1 MVQIKDVAERAG
13 VSTATVSRVL
23 NGKSVRPHFREAVER
38 SVRELGYRPD
48 RQARQL
54 RLQRSDEVA
63 LILPDIENPFYTGVA
78 RGVIDVTRTAGYS
91 TGLWNSD
98 DLSDKEERY
107 LAAVRDEKMAG
118 IIIAPSTPS
127 PRIGDLLAAGRAVV
141 AVDRSVDVPVD
152 SVTLDHRGLG
162 GRGTADLI
170 SRGCRRIA
178 CITGPTTSRTAEDRA
193 AGWRREMRRHKLSVR
208 GLLRRGNAHVD
219 GGRAATA
226 ELMALPEPP
235 DGILAANSLIGIG
248 VLQTLDELGERSIGL
263 SVIGDLPFATSR
275 PPSTTIIP
283 LSPRELGERAATML
297 IERINGLA
305 DPPRTVVQPVAEPEP
320 LNWR

>member
-78 RGVIDVTRTAGYS
+78 RGVIDVTRAAGYA

-98 DLSDKEERY
+98 DLSDKEETY
-107 LAAVRDEKMAG
+107 LEAVRDAKLAG

-127 PRIGDLLAAGRAVV
+127 PRIDDLLADKRAVV

-152 SVTLDHRGLG
+152 SAILDHRGLAV
-162 GRGTADLI
+162 RGTADLV
-170 SRGCRRIA
+170 SRGYRRIA
-178 CITGPTTSRTAEDRA
+178 CITGPTTSRTAEDRTD
-193 AGWRREMRRHKLSVR
+193 GWRREMRRHKLSTR

-226 ELMALPEPP
+226 ELMALAEPP
-235 DGILAANSLIGIG
+235 DAILAANNLIGVG
-248 VLQTLDELGERSIGL
+248 ALQALDELGDRSVGL

-275 PPSTTIIP
+275 PPTATIIP
-283 LSPRELGERAATML
+283 LSPRELGEQAARML
-297 IERINGLA
+297 IERIDGLA
-305 DPPRTVVQPVAEPEP
+305 EPPRTVVQPVAEPEP
-320 LNWR
+320 LGWR